1 MQLQLLSL
9 CLICISNLLM
19 SALALLLQPAM
30 ALKTGFAPAKQALV
44 QKLTTNELYQR
55 RCAAYNAGGITANDL
70 LKSLELVASS
80 TRANLPDV
88 VELAI
93 ATNVQAAQRQKQLTA
108 ALQARS
114 RNTGYAQAGA
124 SSLATMI
131 GQQYQIAQGTSV
143 VSSRKS
149 RVVDCCSVAAPATT
163 LKAKLIGRSGAAAC
177 KREAE
182 VFRSLSDSKNFVQLI
197 DYLPDYNSKGDS
209 ALIFEA
215 GLGGDLLALANR
227 GPVRGEE
234 LRRIAATA
242 AAAAHKLHSKGL
254 VWVDLCLANFV
265 LMQSNGGSSRIKG
278 IDLESAVPAGS
289 PCQDYRPQ
297 VNLLLV
303 LYCTTPCYAVWHVV
317 SNINTLLLC
326 HFKALL
332 SPR

>member
-1 MQLQLLSL
+1 VDYDVSYGGPTKVRLVTFSLTVGLVNCSSMQLQLLIACLL
-9 CLICISNLLM
+9 CLFQLLP
-19 SALALLLQPAM
+19 ALALLLQPAM

-55 RCAAYNAGGITANDL
+55 RCAVYNAGGITANDL

-93 ATNVQAAQRQKQLTA
+93 ANNVQAAQRQKQLTA

-163 LKAKLIGRSGAAAC
+163 L
-177 KREAE
+177 
-182 VFRSLSDSKNFVQLI
+182 
-197 DYLPDYNSKGDS
+197 
-209 ALIFEA
+209 
-215 GLGGDLLALANR
+215 
-227 GPVRGEE
+227 
-234 LRRIAATA
+234 
-242 AAAAHKLHSKGL
+242 
-254 VWVDLCLANFV
+254 
-265 LMQSNGGSSRIKG
+265 
-278 IDLESAVPAGS
+278 
-289 PCQDYRPQ
+289 
-297 VNLLLV
+297 
-303 LYCTTPCYAVWHVV
+303 
-317 SNINTLLLC
+317 
-326 HFKALL
+326 
-332 SPR
+332 

>member
-1 MQLQLLSL
+1 MQLHMLLLACLLVISL
-9 CLICISNLLM
+9 LILP
-19 SALALLLQPAM
+19 ALALLLQPAM
-30 ALKTGFAPAKQALV
+30 ALKTGFSPAKQALM

-55 RCAAYNAGGITANDL
+55 RCAAYNGGGITANDL
-70 LKSLELVASS
+70 LKSLDVVASS

-93 ATNVQAAQRQKQLTA
+93 SNNVQAAQRQKQLTL

-114 RNTGYAQAGA
+114 RNTGYAQAGT
-124 SSLATMI
+124 SSLATLI

-149 RVVDCCSVAAPATT
+149 RVVDCCSVAAPATA

-182 VFRSLSDSKNFVQLI
+182 VFRSLSDTTNFVRLV
-197 DYLPDYNSKGDS
+197 DHLPDYNSKGDS
-209 ALIFEA
+209 ALVFEA
-215 GLGGDLLALANR
+215 GLGGDLEALANR

-242 AAAAHKLHSKGL
+242 AAAAQKLHSKGL

-265 LMQSNGGSSRIKG
+265 LMQSSSGSSRIKG

-297 VNLLLV
+297 VSLLSIMQ
-303 LYCTTPCYAVWHVV
+303 CTTLHCILVYDTP
-317 SNINTLLLC
+317 
-326 HFKALL
+326 
-332 SPR
+332 